1 MSDDARDRYALLHY
15 GDLSTWS
22 LVHTKASTSSALPP
36 SVLFLTRRRDGQTGV
51 LLTEPL
57 DEETS
62 RVLHGRVYAVAGTAA
77 ILTSIARGSLP
88 RGLEML
94 VLRDGSAADV
104 DALAETDV
112 LDRVTGLAVLD
123 DGARTAALARLFA
136 RPLHALESLS
146 IFDASDAL
154 VRALP
159 ETLLVRLK
167 TLRLHGSVRRPTPV
181 DLSRVLGGDRRAAR
195 TLDLAHVSIDAASQN
210 AWMRGDWSGLE
221 HLLFNVCEVE
231 PKGRLDLRLPAL
243 RELRSTAY
251 FPESPHGLGDAAVA
265 SLMPT
270 SPRLEIVSL
279 EKTRAGDASAVA
291 LAEHGRAL
299 RYLNLDGTRVGNAGA
314 IALAASVVFDR
325 LEYFHLD
332 ARLSFDAA
340 CALTES
346 HVSAIREDAE
356 RPHRG
361 LATVLTWA
369 PTPPPDES
377 APAPSTLHRFR
388 WQHHEVCG
396 ACGGRIPWDGC
407 PGHVEPVVHPMT
419 RGAEP
424 PTPAARAWVATHGA
438 LMTEVEA
445 LGRQMLDTMTTWG
458 KHTGAQHVTW
468 WVLDRAHGGHDRPPF
483 EGPRGFEAIVEAVG
497 RPPFSNTASWAH
509 ACARARARNHPEL
522 PDPYTPARTIADLGI
537 SILALDPE
545 DGLLLA
551 LRTS

>member
-1 MSDDARDRYALLHY
+1 MSDDARDRYALLSY

-22 LVHTKASTSSALPP
+22 LVHTQASTSSALPP
-36 SVLFLTRRRDGQTGV
+36 SVRFLTRRRDGQTGV

-57 DEETS
+57 DEDSS
-62 RVLHGRVYAVAGTAA
+62 RALHGRVYALAGTTA

-94 VLRDGSAADV
+94 VLRDGSAADI

-112 LDRVTGLAVLD
+112 LDRITALAVLD
-123 DGARTAALARLFA
+123 DVPRTAALARLVA

-146 IFDASDAL
+146 IFDVSDAL

-159 ETLLVRLK
+159 ETLLVRLR
-167 TLRLHGSVRRPTPV
+167 TLRLHGSVRRPASV
-181 DLSRVLGGDRRAAR
+181 DLSRVLGGDRGAAR
-195 TLDLAHVSIDAASQN
+195 TLDLAHVSIEAASQN
-210 AWMRGDWSGLE
+210 AWMRGDWSKLE
-221 HLLFNVCEVE
+221 HLLLNVCEVE
-231 PKGRLDLRLPAL
+231 PTDLSGLRLPAL

-251 FPESPHGLGDAAVA
+251 VPESPHGLGDAAVA
-265 SLMPT
+265 SLVPT

-279 EKTRAGDASAVA
+279 EKTRAGDASALA

-314 IALAASVVFDR
+314 IALGASVVFDR

-346 HVSAIREDAE
+346 RVLAIRQDAE
-356 RPHRG
+356 RPYRG

-369 PTPPPDES
+369 PTPPPNES
-377 APAPSTLHRFR
+377 APGPSTPHRFR

-396 ACGGRIPWDGC
+396 ACGGHIPWDGC
-407 PGHVEPVVHPMT
+407 PGHVELVVHPLT

-424 PTPAARAWVATHGA
+424 PTPAARAWVAAHGVV
-438 LMTEVEA
+438 MTEAEA
-445 LGRQMLDTMTTWG
+445 LGRQMLETMTTCG

-468 WVLDRAHGGHDRPPF
+468 WVLDRALGGYDRPPF
-483 EGPRGFEAIVEAVG
+483 EGPFGFDAIIEAVG
-497 RPPFSNTASWAH
+497 RPPFSDTASWAH
-509 ACARARARNHPEL
+509 ACARARARDHPEL
-522 PDPYTPARTIADLGI
+522 PDPYTPARTIADLGL
-537 SILALDPE
+537 SILGLDPE

-551 LRTS
+551 LRTA

>member
-22 LVHTKASTSSALPP
+22 LAHTKASTSSELPP
-36 SVLFLTRRRDGQTGV
+36 TVLFLTRRRDGQIGV
-51 LLTEPL
+51 LLSEPL
-57 DEETS
+57 DEEIS
-62 RVLHGRVYAVAGTAA
+62 RDLHGRVYAVAGTTA

-94 VLRDGSAADV
+94 VLRDGSAADIDV
-104 DALAETDV
+104 LAETDV
-112 LDRVTGLAVLD
+112 LDRLTALAVLD
-123 DGARTAALARLFA
+123 DGLRTQALARLFA
-136 RPLHALESLS
+136 RPLRALESLS

-167 TLRLHGSVRRPTPV
+167 TLRFHGSVRRPTPV

-195 TLDLAHVSIDAASQN
+195 TLDLAHLTLDAASQS
-210 AWMRGDWSGLE
+210 AWLRGDWSELE
-221 HLLFNVCEVE
+221 HLLLNVCELE
-231 PKGRLDLRLPAL
+231 PSDLSGLRLPAL

-251 FPESPHGLGDAAVA
+251 FPESPHGLGDATVA
-265 SLMPT
+265 SLVPT

-279 EKTRAGDASAVA
+279 EKTRAGDASALA

-314 IALAASVVFDR
+314 IALGASVAFDR

-346 HVSAIREDAE
+346 RVPAIRHDAE
-356 RPHRG
+356 RPYRG

-369 PTPPPDES
+369 PTPPPAET
-377 APAPSTLHRFR
+377 APAPSTPHRFR

-396 ACGGRIPWDGC
+396 ACGGHIPWDGC
-407 PGHVEPVVHPMT
+407 PGHQELVIHPMT

-424 PTPAARAWVATHGA
+424 PTPEARAWVATHGA
-438 LMTEVEA
+438 LMTQAEA
-445 LGRQMLDTMTTWG
+445 LGRQMLETMTAWG
-458 KHTGAQHVTW
+458 KHTGAPHVTW
-468 WVLDRAHGGHDRPPF
+468 WVLDRAHRGHDRPPF
-483 EGPRGFEAIVEAVG
+483 EGPLGFDAIIEAVG
-497 RPPFSNTASWAH
+497 RPPFSETASWAH

-537 SILALDPE
+537 SIVGLDPE